1 MRLKPVLFLVLILA
15 AAAAAAGYWYLQRE
29 KSGFPQPIAVNPY
42 FPMPKFEEVKTIDL
56 EKESARFADFFA
68 TPSTSAVAPATSSF

>member
-1 MRLKPVLFLVLILA
+1 MNH
-15 AAAAAAGYWYLQRE
+15 
-29 KSGFPQPIAVNPY
+29 NPY

-68 TPSTSAVAPATSSF
+68 TPSTAAVVSSTYPFRN